1 MFVCHIFGR
10 QIFQPFKAVIKVE
23 NTIAAPKIIHLVVKQ
38 KSTQNNA
45 ILVGDI
51 IRGVVSG
58 THAAHRKRFC
68 NDMKRRSE
76 EKKKRRRERKE
87 IHL

>member
-1 MFVCHIFGR
+1 MFVCRIFGR
-10 QIFQPFKAVIKVE
+10 QISQPFKAVIKVE
-23 NTIAAPKIIHLVVKQ
+23 NNHSSTKNNTFGSQAKKHPKN
-38 KSTQNNA
+38 T
-45 ILVGDI
+45 ILVGVI

-76 EKKKRRRERKE
+76 EKKKRIRERKE